1 VSPFLASA
9 SYALATAFLFAIFS
23 HLMREGLRDSSPRMA
38 ILVTALITP
47 VVLGLWTSLALPKGV
62 INLRGVLLLLLAGV
76 LAPGFGRTLLVLS
89 LDHLGVAR
97 SIPITSSYPFGV
109 AVFAILFMGE
119 RPGVSVILGM
129 VAIVGGV
136 MLITARGS
144 SDAWERR
151 HLVYPVGTALAVAA
165 ATILRKAG
173 MNSIPYPFFGAF
185 LSSGAALP
193 CFLLLMPHLPTGGR
207 TGLTRHSIA
216 CFAGAGAVNCIGAY
230 FIFQALRLGDVT
242 VVSPL
247 MTTTPLFNLILAYLF
262 LRHLEPLTRR
272 VVLGTFLTVLGTM
285 AMLIFQGR

>member
-1 VSPFLASA
+1 MSPFLASA
-9 SYALATAFLFAIFS
+9 SYTLATAFLFAIFS
-23 HLMREGLRDSSPRMA
+23 HLMREGLRECSPRMA

-47 VVLGLWTSLALPKGV
+47 VVLGIWTSLALPKG
-62 INLRGVLLLLLAGV
+62 INLRGVLLFLLAGV

-97 SIPITSSYPFGV
+97 SIPITNSYPFGV

-136 MLITARGS
+136 VLITARGS
-144 SDAWERR
+144 SEAWERR
-151 HLVYPVGTALAVAA
+151 HLLYPVGAALAVAA

-173 MNSIPYPFFGAF
+173 MNSIPYPVFGAF

-207 TGLTRHSIA
+207 TGLTRHGIA
-216 CFAGAGAVNCIGAY
+216 CFAAAGAVNCLAAY
-230 FIFQALRLGDVT
+230 FIFQALWLGDVT

-262 LRHLEPLTRR
+262 LRYMEPLTKR
-272 VVLGTFLTVLGTM
+272 VVLGTFLTVFGTM
-285 AMLIFQGR
+285 AMLVFQGR